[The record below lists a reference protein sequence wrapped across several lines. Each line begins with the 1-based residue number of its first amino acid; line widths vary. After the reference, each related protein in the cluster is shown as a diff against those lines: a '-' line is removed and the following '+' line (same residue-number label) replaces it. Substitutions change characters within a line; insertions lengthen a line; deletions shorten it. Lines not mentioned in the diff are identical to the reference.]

1 MKPTQGTSGKN
12 RHRTREPSGR
22 NRNQKLSDP
31 SIEIKGEKKTLLTQ
45 RVTPSRRNTKYTKK
59 CSLRSD

>member
-22 NRNQKLSDP
+22 NRNQRLSDP
-31 SIEIKGEKKTLLTQ
+31 SIEIKGK
-45 RVTPSRRNTKYTKK
+45 RKYT
-59 CSLRSD
+59 

>member
-12 RHRTREPSGR
+12 RNWTREPSGR

-31 SIEIKGEKKTLLTQ
+31 SIEIKGK
-45 RVTPSRRNTKYTKK
+45 RNTLDPKGDPIPKEY
-59 CSLRSD
+59 